1 MSGTRRDI
9 LISGLSTAS
18 IFAVSGT
25 ASTETVQA
33 GRSGQTLGVIEKVDP
48 TGSTANGV
56 CGRCLHFQFKAD
68 EAFASC
74 PMFRRASRWHERSWC
89 SAFDKKA

>member
-25 ASTETVQA
+25 AGAETMKA
-33 GRSGQTLGVIEKVDP
+33 CRSVGAVEKV
-48 TGSTANGV
+48 GYAGATAGGV
-56 CGRCLHFQFKAD
+56 CGHCSYFQSNAD
-68 EAFASC
+68 EAFATC
-74 PMFRRASRWHERSWC
+74 PMFSRASRWQERSWC

>member
-9 LISGLSTAS
+9 LFSGLSTAS

-25 ASTETVQA
+25 ASAETVKA
-33 GRSGQTLGVIEKVDP
+33 GGHGRTVGAVEEVGHM
-48 TGSTANGV
+48 GSTANGV
-56 CGRCLHFQFKAD
+56 CGQCSYFQFKPD